1 MSTTKNQL
9 PAELEQQPSTHGYV
23 AFPESPS
30 GYKDMVKWAYQY
42 LTVRQVL
49 DIIDDET
56 EIAQY
61 LLGCGWEY
69 VEKYPPALEDFYL
82 RCEDVSTINNC
93 NFRRSDALELIEQ
106 IVKRDGWD
114 KVYAALEP
122 HKPY

>member
-1 MSTTKNQL
+1 MSTSKNQL
-9 PAELEQQPSTHGYV
+9 PVELEQQLSTHGHV
-23 AFPESPS
+23 AFPESPN

-61 LLGCGWEY
+61 LLDCGWEY
-69 VEKYPPALEDFYL
+69 VEKYAPSFDELKWEDISSV
-82 RCEDVSTINNC
+82 DNC